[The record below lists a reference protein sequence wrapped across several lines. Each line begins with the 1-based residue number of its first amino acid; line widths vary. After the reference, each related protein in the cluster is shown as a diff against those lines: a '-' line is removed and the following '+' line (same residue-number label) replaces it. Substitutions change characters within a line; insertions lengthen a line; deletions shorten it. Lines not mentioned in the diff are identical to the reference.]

1 MGAILPAVTLVLREA
16 DVERLIQ
23 MDPVIAAM
31 EAAMRELGEGTAQN
45 EPRRR
50 AFAPGGLLNVM
61 FASFPGGGCTG
72 LKAYTVAGGRVRFLV
87 VLFGLD
93 GSLQALI
100 EADHLGS
107 YRTGAAT
114 AVAARAL
121 APRGPATVALIGAG
135 RQAAT
140 QALAIS
146 RVLEIKELRV
156 FSRDPDRRAAFAV
169 EQASRLGVRVTA
181 AGSAEAAVH
190 GADVVITMTT
200 SSVPVVE
207 DAWVGD
213 HALVVCAGSNFSNRT
228 EIPAELVARA
238 RTVVV
243 DQLAAAQLESGD
255 LIQAQAAGKF
265 DWERATELGSV
276 LTGTWKPPEEA
287 GITLFESHGL
297 ALWDLAA
304 GSVVLAA
311 ARELRL
317 GEEIQLF

>member
-16 DVERLIQ
+16 DVERVIQ
-23 MDPVIAAM
+23 MDPVIAAVQ
-31 EAAMRELGEGTAQN
+31 AAMRELGEGTAQN

-61 FASFPGGGCTG
+61 FASFPGGGYTG
-72 LKAYTVAGGRVRFLV
+72 LKAYTVAGGRMRFLV
-87 VLFGLD
+87 VLFALD

-100 EADHLGS
+100 EADHMGA

-114 AVAARAL
+114 AVAVRAL
-121 APRGPATVALIGAG
+121 APRSPAIVAVIGAG

-146 RVLEIKELRV
+146 RVLEIKELRA
-156 FSRDPDRRAAFAV
+156 FSRDPGRRAAFAA
-169 EQASRLGVRVTA
+169 EQSRRLGVNATA
-181 AGSAEAAVH
+181 ASSAEAAVR

-200 SSVPVVE
+200 SSVPVIE
-207 DAWVGD
+207 AAWVAD
-213 HALVVCAGSNFSNRT
+213 HAVVVGAGSNFSNRT
-228 EIPAELVARA
+228 EIPADLVGRA
-238 RTVVV
+238 RTIVV

-255 LIQAQAAGKF
+255 LIQAQAEGKF

-276 LTGTWKPPEEA
+276 LTGTWMPPEQA

-304 GSVVLAA
+304 GSVVLSA
-311 ARELRL
+311 ARERRL
-317 GEEIQLF
+317 GEEIELF